1 MNSEPM
7 NDYKVRRIVLLI
19 LSVLLVVIIVLFVQ
33 AVQPPQAPKVTQAP
47 PSISQIS
54 EQPGYVDINDVLNN
68 QPSAAPENT
77 PEPSP
82 TPEPTPVP
90 TPTPRPTE
98 IVSLRKGDKKDEVR
112 SMQQRLIELGY
123 LKQGDAD
130 GSFGKGTKAAVQE
143 FQKNNGLAPDGV
155 AGRETLT
162 KMFSG
167 DAR

>member
-1 MNSEPM
+1 MNLEPM

-19 LSVLLVVIIVLFVQ
+19 LSLLLVVVIVLFVQ
-33 AVQPPQAPKVTQAP
+33 AVQPPAAPKVTQAP

-54 EQPGYVDINDVLNN
+54 EQPGFQDIN
-68 QPSAAPENT
+68 SALGSQATSEPT
-77 PEPSP
+77 LEPSP
-82 TPEPTPVP
+82 TPEPTPQP
-90 TPTPRPTE
+90 TATPKPTE

-112 SMQQRLIELGY
+112 AMQQRLIELGY
-123 LKQGDAD
+123 LNQGEAD
-130 GSFGKGTKAAVQE
+130 GSFGKGTKSAVQE

-162 KMFSG
+162 KMFAG